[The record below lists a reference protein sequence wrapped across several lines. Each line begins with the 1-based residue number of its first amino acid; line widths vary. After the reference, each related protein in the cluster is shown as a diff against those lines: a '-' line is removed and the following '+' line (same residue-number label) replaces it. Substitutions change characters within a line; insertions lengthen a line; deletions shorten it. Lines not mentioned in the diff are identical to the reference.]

1 MRFRGVRGAITVD
14 ANTEAAILDATQELL
29 KQMVMAN
36 EVHPDEIAGALFT
49 VTADLNATFPAE
61 ATRRLPGWTQVPLMC
76 AQEVPVPGALPRCV
90 RVLMLVNTTK
100 TANEVQH
107 VYLRGAERL
116 RPDLPP
122 SRPRGLPPTPAE
134 HGR

>member
-14 ANTEAAILDATQELL
+14 ANAEAAILDSTQELL
-29 KQMVMAN
+29 QQMVKAN
-36 EVHPDEIAGALFT
+36 EVDPDDIAGVLFT
-49 VTADLNATFPAE
+49 VTGDLDATFPAE
-61 ATRRLPGWTQVPLMC
+61 AARRLPRWTQVPLMC

-100 TANEVQH
+100 TADEVH
-107 VYLRGAERL
+107 HIYLRAAERL
-116 RPDLPP
+116 RPDLTP
-122 SRPRGLPPTPAE
+122 SRPRSLPPTPAE